1 MANWMR
7 KSPIECRAGGRTG
20 REEGAQESGEA
31 GTDVR
36 GRDMGIEESA
46 RKEIGCYGGCAGT
59 QRQLWEEDTP
69 VGQLRWHRRQQKH
82 GETIYLVRACDLERR
97 RTLAENMVI

>member
-1 MANWMR
+1 MR

-36 GRDMGIEESA
+36 DRDKGIEESA
-46 RKEIGCYGGCAGT
+46 RKEIGCRRNKDAMVDAREHKDNYGKKTHPWDNYGGTGVNKST
-59 QRQLWEEDTP
+59 
-69 VGQLRWHRRQQKH
+69 
-82 GETIYLVRACDLERR
+82 ERR
-97 RTLAENMVI
+97 FTWYGRVIWSDEEHLQKTW